1 MKGKLSKVAFGLT
14 AFLVVTAIMTW
25 LVYATLQRSVTGD
38 TTRYAAE
45 FTDVFGLREGDDV
58 RMAGVRVGRVMKVDL
73 TDDSRA
79 MVEFALQDEQ
89 KLYAD
94 TEASILYQNI
104 VGQRYLDLRQGLAG
118 ATAARP
124 ADSTP
129 LAAGSVI
136 PLERTIPSFDVGVV
150 LNGYEPLFA
159 TIDPK
164 AADQITAAA
173 VQGLQGDSNAWAS
186 LVDQTG
192 KLTETFAGRDQLLGD
207 LITGMDRLFGT
218 LAQQNGN
225 IDTTLNNTRQMVTTF
240 NARRPELVASMGS
253 LSRVMRALGSVTNE
267 VNPSL
272 QALITR
278 EPGFAAHLVTIEPQL
293 AFMGG
298 NLPKMLKGLARVT
311 NDGAYANVYSCDL
324 NALGFF
330 PGLNDVTP
338 IIVAA
343 ATPGNKMQHTPK
355 CRNMAN
361 G

>member
-1 MKGKLSKVAFGLT
+1 MKGKLSRVVIGLVI
-14 AFLVVTAIMTW
+14 FLVITSVMTW
-25 LVYATLQRSVTGD
+25 LVYETLKRSVTGD
-38 TTRYAAE
+38 TSNYAAE

-73 TDDSRA
+73 TEDHRA

-89 KLYAD
+89 KIFPD

-104 VGQRYLDLRQGLAG
+104 VGQRYLDLRQTVVPAMRKEG
-118 ATAARP
+118 A
-124 ADSTP
+124 DP
-129 LAAGSVI
+129 LPPGTVI
-136 PLERTIPSFDVGVV
+136 PLDRTIPSFDVGLV

-164 AADQITAAA
+164 AADQITLAA
-173 VQGLQGDSNAWAS
+173 VQGLQGDTSSWAT
-186 LVDQTG
+186 LIDKTG
-192 KLTETFAGRDQLLGD
+192 KLTETVAGRDELLGD
-207 LITGMDRLFGT
+207 MITGMDRLFGT
-218 LAQQNGN
+218 LAAQNDN
-225 IDTTLNNTRQMVTTF
+225 IEKTIDNSKNMLTTF
-240 NARRPELVASMGS
+240 NSRRPELVSSMGS
-253 LSRVMRALGSVTNE
+253 LSRVVRSLGAVTNE

-293 AFMGG
+293 AFMGN

-311 NDGAYANVYSCDL
+311 GDGSYINVYTCDL

-338 IIVAA
+338 TVVAA
-343 ATPGNKMQHTPK
+343 ATPGNKAKYTPK

>member
-1 MKGKLSKVAFGLT
+1 MKGKLSKVAFGLV
-14 AFLVVTAIMTW
+14 AFLVVTAVMTW
-25 LVYATLQRSVTGD
+25 LVYATLQRSVTGE
-38 TTRYAAE
+38 TTRYGAE

-58 RMAGVRVGRVMKVDL
+58 RMAGVRVGRVMKVEL
-73 TDDSRA
+73 TEDSRA
-79 MVEFALQDEQ
+79 KVDFALQNDQ
-89 KLYAD
+89 RLYSD

-104 VGQRYLDLRQGLAG
+104 VGQRYLDLRQGI
-118 ATAARP
+118 ARQANP
-124 ADSTP
+124 VA
-129 LAAGSVI
+129 LEAGSVI
-136 PLERTIPSFDVGVV
+136 PIERTIPSFDVGVV

-164 AADQITAAA
+164 AADQITEAA
-173 VQGLQGDSNAWAS
+173 VQALQGDSASWAT
-186 LVDQTG
+186 LVDRTG
-192 KLTETFAGRDQLLGD
+192 KLTETFAGRDELLGD
-207 LITGMDRLFGT
+207 LITGLDRLFAT
-218 LAQQNGN
+218 LAQQNDN
-225 IDTTLNNTRQMVTTF
+225 IETTINNAQQMVGTF

-253 LSRVMRALGSVTNE
+253 LSRVMRSLGAVTSE
-267 VNPSL
+267 VNPAL

-298 NLPKMLKGLARVT
+298 NLPIMLKGLARAT
-311 NDGAYANVYSCDL
+311 NEGAYLNVYVCDL

-338 IIVAA
+338 IVVAA
-343 ATPGNKMQHTPK
+343 ATPGNKAQHTPK

>member
-1 MKGKLSKVAFGLT
+1 MKGKLSKIAFGLT
-14 AFLVVTAIMTW
+14 AFLMVTAIMTW
-25 LVYATLQRSVTGD
+25 LVYATLQRSVTGE
-38 TTRYAAE
+38 TSRYSAE

-73 TDDSRA
+73 TGDNRA
-79 MVEFALQDEQ
+79 MVDFALHNEQ
-89 KLYAD
+89 KIYPD

-104 VGQRYLDLRQGLAG
+104 VGQRYLDLRQGLPG
-118 ATAARP
+118 TAARP
-124 ADSTP
+124 EQSAA

-173 VQGLQGDSNAWAS
+173 VQGLQGDSSAWAT

-207 LITGMDRLFGT
+207 MITGMDRLFGT
-218 LAQQNGN
+218 LAQQNAN

-240 NARRPELVASMGS
+240 NGRRPELVASMGS
-253 LSRVMRALGSVTNE
+253 LSRVMQALGSVTNE
-267 VNPSL
+267 VNPAL
-272 QALITR
+272 QALVKR

-298 NLPKMLKGLARVT
+298 NLPKMLKGLARAT
-311 NDGAYANVYSCDL
+311 NEGAYLNSYVCDF
-324 NALGFF
+324 NALAFF

-338 IIVAA
+338 IVVNA
-343 ATPGNKMQHTPK
+343 ATPGNKAQHTPK

>member
-1 MKGKLSKVAFGLT
+1 MKGKLSKVAFGLV
-14 AFLVVTAIMTW
+14 AFLVVTAVMTW
-25 LVYATLQRSVTGD
+25 LVYATLQRSVTGE
-38 TTRYAAE
+38 TTRYGAE

-58 RMAGVRVGRVMKVDL
+58 RMAGVRVGRVMKVEL
-73 TDDSRA
+73 TEDSRA
-79 MVEFALQDEQ
+79 NVEFALQNDQ
-89 KLYAD
+89 KLYSD

-104 VGQRYLDLRQGLAG
+104 VGQRYLDLRQGV
-118 ATAARP
+118 ARQANP
-124 ADSTP
+124 AV
-129 LAAGSVI
+129 LEAGSVI
-136 PLERTIPSFDVGVV
+136 PVERTIPSFDVGVV

-164 AADQITAAA
+164 AADQITEAA
-173 VQGLQGDSNAWAS
+173 VQALQGDSASWAT
-186 LVDQTG
+186 LVDRTG
-192 KLTETFAGRDQLLGD
+192 KLTETFAGRDELLGD
-207 LITGMDRLFGT
+207 LITGLDRLFAT
-218 LAQQNGN
+218 LAQQNNN
-225 IDTTLNNTRQMVTTF
+225 IETTINNAQQMVGTF

-253 LSRVMRALGSVTNE
+253 LSRVMRSLGAVTSE
-267 VNPSL
+267 VNPAL

-298 NLPKMLKGLARVT
+298 NLPIMLKGLARAT
-311 NDGAYANVYSCDL
+311 NEGAYANVYVCDL

-338 IIVAA
+338 IVVAA
-343 ATPGNKMQHTPK
+343 ATPGNKAQHTPK

>member
-1 MKGKLSKVAFGLT
+1 MKGKLSKIAIGLT
-14 AFLVVTAIMTW
+14 AFLVVTAVMTW
-25 LVYATLQRSVTGD
+25 LVYATLQRSVTGG

-58 RMAGVRVGRVMKVDL
+58 RMAGVRVGRVMKVEL

-79 MVEFALQDEQ
+79 MVDFALQNEQ
-89 KLYAD
+89 KLFPD

-104 VGQRYLDLRQGLAG
+104 VGQRYLDLRQGLPS
-118 ATAARP
+118 TAPRP
-124 ADSTP
+124 AESAALP
-129 LAAGSVI
+129 AGSVI
-136 PLERTIPSFDVGVV
+136 PIARTIPSFDVGVV

-164 AADQITAAA
+164 AADQITKAA
-173 VQGLQGDSNAWAS
+173 VQALQGDSTSWAT

-207 LITGMDRLFGT
+207 MITGLDRLFGT

-225 IDTTLNNTRQMVTTF
+225 IEKSISNAQQMVSTF

-253 LSRVMRALGSVTNE
+253 LSRVMRSLSGVTNE
-267 VNPSL
+267 INPSL

-293 AFMGG
+293 AFMGA

-311 NDGAYANVYSCDL
+311 NDGAYANVYACDL

-338 IIVAA
+338 IVVAA
-343 ATPGNKMQHTPK
+343 ATPGNKSQHTPK

>member
-1 MKGKLSKVAFGLT
+1 MKLRKLVIGLVS
-14 AFLVVTAIMTW
+14 FLVITSIMTW
-25 LVYATLQRSVTGD
+25 LVYSTLQRSVTGP
-38 TTRYAAE
+38 TTGYAAE
-45 FTDVFGLREGDDV
+45 FTDVFGLRDGDDV
-58 RMAGVRVGRVMKVDL
+58 RMAGVRVGRVSNIDL
-73 TDDSRA
+73 LDGNRA
-79 MVEFALQDEQ
+79 RVNFQLQDDQ
-89 KLYAD
+89 KLFAN

-104 VGQRYLDLRQGLAG
+104 VGQRYLDLRLGLKGDA
-118 ATAARP
+118 
-124 ADSTP
+124 TP

-136 PLERTIPSFDVGVV
+136 PVERTIPSFDVGVV

-164 AADQITAAA
+164 AADQISNAAI
-173 VQGLQGDSNAWAS
+173 QSLQGDSASWAT

-192 KLTETFAGRDQLLGD
+192 KLTETFAGRDALLGD

-218 LAQQNGN
+218 LARQNDN
-225 IDTTLNNTRQMVTTF
+225 IEKTLANSRQMVDTF
-240 NARRPELVASMGS
+240 NARRPELVSSMGS
-253 LSRVMRALGSVTNE
+253 LSRVVRQLGAVTNE

-278 EPGFAAHLVTIEPQL
+278 EPGFASHLVTIQPQL
-293 AFMGG
+293 AFIGA
-298 NLPKMLKGLARVT
+298 NLPLMLKGLARVT
-311 NDGAYANVYSCDL
+311 NYGAYANVYACDL

-338 IIVAA
+338 IIVNA
-343 ATPGNKMQHTPK
+343 ATPGNQAQHTPK

>member
-1 MKGKLSKVAFGLT
+1 MKGKLSKVATGL
-14 AFLVVTAIMTW
+14 AIFLVVTAVMTW

-38 TTRYAAE
+38 TTNYSAE

-79 MVEFALQDEQ
+79 MVEFALQNEQ
-89 KLYAD
+89 KIFPD

-104 VGQRYLDLRQGLAG
+104 VGQRYLDLRQGLG
-118 ATAARP
+118 KGAARP
-124 ADSTP
+124 EQSAP
-129 LAAGSVI
+129 LDAGSVI
-136 PLERTIPSFDVGVV
+136 PLDRTIPSFDVGVV

-173 VQGLQGDSNAWAS
+173 VQGLQGDSNAWAT

-207 LITGMDRLFGT
+207 MITGMDRLFAT
-218 LAQQNGN
+218 LAKQNDN
-225 IDTTLNNTRQMVTTF
+225 IDTTLKNTRQMVTTF
-240 NARRPELVASMGS
+240 NARRPELVSSMGS
-253 LSRVMRALGSVTNE
+253 LSRVMRALGDVTNE

-272 QALITR
+272 QALVKR

-298 NLPKMLKGLARVT
+298 NLPKMLKGLARAT
-311 NDGAYANVYSCDL
+311 NEGAYLNVYACDL
-324 NALGFF
+324 NALAFW

-338 IIVAA
+338 IVVNA
-343 ATPGNKMQHTPK
+343 ATPGNQAQHTPK